1 MTSPFGFDPDGF
13 KTAPMR
19 RLAAYWL
26 SKCTADRLPSRTAIL
41 PEEIVRDLPFVY
53 LVDVLDEPPAFRFR
67 LVGTQVSIW
76 SERDYTGT
84 TLNAAEY
91 GPKWEPIHNAYRDLV
106 AARRPMASELYAPWL
121 KREFHYYERFIAPL
135 SEDNTRINMIYGALH
150 VIEKPKI

>member
-1 MTSPFGFDPDGF
+1 MQGVSWILIKTGYVRCKLLVHVRHLRHLGGVSSSRQGMPRMTSPFGFDPDGF

-26 SKCTADRLPSRTAIL
+26 SKCTADRLPSRAAIL

-53 LVDVLDEPPAFRFR
+53 LVDVLDEPPPFRFR

-91 GPKWEPIHNAYRDLV
+91 GPKWEP
-106 AARRPMASELYAPWL
+106 
-121 KREFHYYERFIAPL
+121 
-135 SEDNTRINMIYGALH
+135 
-150 VIEKPKI
+150 KI